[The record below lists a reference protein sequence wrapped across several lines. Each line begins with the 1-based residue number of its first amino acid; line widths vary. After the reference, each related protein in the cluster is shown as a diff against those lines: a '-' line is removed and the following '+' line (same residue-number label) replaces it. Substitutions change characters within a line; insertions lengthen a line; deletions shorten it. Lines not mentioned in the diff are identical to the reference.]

1 MKSSTIAEELN
12 PVPYNLIPLNTPPSL
27 SLHETP
33 HVKVSHLPDK
43 EEPLG
48 AHKHSYFE
56 ILFIEENQGWYQVG
70 HHKIWAMPGDLFLI
84 VPDEV
89 HDPSSLEGT
98 KNWSIMFEADV
109 LASGQTNADIFLMLP
124 DELLLL
130 SFLQFKGTATKHFQ
144 VALIDR
150 PRWLA
155 RLKQLEH
162 ELHGQ
167 PLNLSETARVL
178 LRLLL
183 IDTARLVAP
192 ELRKCSLHRPL
203 LTNVLRFIKTHY
215 YQQISLC
222 DVAKAVGRSS
232 AYLTDFVRRET
243 GRTVLSWIIECRI
256 AEARRLLLVTNQLVH
271 QIAETVGY
279 LDTGHFI
286 RQFRRVNGL
295 TPETWR
301 HVNRSLARH

>member
-1 MKSSTIAEELN
+1 MKSSTIAEKLN
-12 PVPYNLIPLNTPPSL
+12 PVPYNLTPLHTLASL
-27 SLHETP
+27 SPRETP
-33 HVKVSHLPDK
+33 HVKVSHLPDR

-48 AHKHSYFE
+48 AHRHSYFE
-56 ILFIEENQGWYQVG
+56 ILFIEENQGWYHVG
-70 HHKIWAMPGDLFLI
+70 HHKIWVMPGDLFLI

-89 HDPSSLEGT
+89 HDPSSLKGT

-109 LASGQTNADIFLMLP
+109 LAPGQTNADIFLMLP

-130 SFLQFKGTATKHFQ
+130 LFLRSKGTATRYFH
-144 VALIDR
+144 VAPADR
-150 PRWLA
+150 SQWLA
-155 RLKQLEH
+155 RLQQLEC
-162 ELHGQ
+162 ELSDK
-167 PLNLSETARVL
+167 PFDLSEMARVL
-178 LRLLL
+178 LMQLL

-192 ELRKCSLHRPL
+192 ELRECSLHRPL
-203 LTNVLRFIKTHY
+203 LTNVFRFIKTHY

-222 DVAKAVGRSS
+222 DVAKAVDRSS

-256 AEARRLLLVTNQLVH
+256 AEARRLLLVTNQLVQ
-271 QIAETVGY
+271 QIAEAVGY

-286 RQFRRVNGL
+286 RQFRRVNGM

-301 HVNRSLARH
+301 QMNRSLARH